1 MTELEDLEK
10 GDRVLFNDR
19 AQPLKVKEID
29 EDSVIVS
36 GPKGGEYEIYLDE
49 GTLLVCKKG
58 SRRYSSY
65 CKDLRNVGE
74 WVREENEWVHSRS
87 GDRVWLEEDENGFW
101 TVESDTFEVDNP
113 MYGFSSKEFA
123 VEEAESI
130 VNSNPDGEN

>member
-1 MTELEDLEK
+1 MTELKDLES

-19 AQPLKVKEID
+19 AQPLEVKEVD
-29 EDSVIVS
+29 EDSVIVA

-65 CKDLRNVGE
+65 CEDLRKVGE
-74 WVREENEWVHSRS
+74 WVKEEDEWTHSRS
-87 GDRVWLEEDENGFW
+87 DAKVWLEENDNGFW
-101 TVESDTFEVDNP
+101 TVESDAFEADNP

-130 VNSNPDGEN
+130 IDNHPDGEE

>member
-1 MTELEDLEK
+1 MKLEELSE

-19 AQPLKVKEID
+19 ATPLEVEKVD
-29 EDSVIVS
+29 EDAVIVA
-36 GPKGGEYEIYLDE
+36 GPKGGEYELYEDD

-65 CKDLRNVGE
+65 CEDLRKVGE
-74 WVREENEWVHSRS
+74 WKRDGDEWKHSKT
-87 GDRVWLEEDENGFW
+87 GVRVWLEEDDNGFW
-101 TVESDTFEVDNP
+101 TVESDTFEPDNP

-130 VNSNPDGEN
+130 VEGNPAGEA